1 MKVDSIDNNLIFGD
15 KKGGVKYLRIIK
27 EGKNLRFINTTK
39 ETSDVGV
46 FVAGGSEIDRKVHEA
61 NLKTII
67 SNHSNKQSCTMHNS
81 LGKWL
86 RNILG
91 FQP

>member
-1 MKVDSIDNNLIFGD
+1 MKVDSINNNIVFGN

-27 EGKNLRFINTTK
+27 EGKNLRFIEATK

-46 FVAGGSEIDRKVHEA
+46 FVAGGPEIDRKVHEA

-67 SNHSNKQSCTMHNS
+67 SKHSNTQSCTKYNR
-81 LGKWL
+81 LCNGL
-86 RNILG
+86 RNILN
-91 FQP
+91 F

>member
-1 MKVDSIDNNLIFGD
+1 MKVNPINNNIVFCNKND
-15 KKGGVKYLRIIK
+15 GVKYLQIIK
-27 EGKNLRFINTTK
+27 EGKSLRFINTTK

-67 SNHSNKQSCTMHNS
+67 SNHSNKQSCTRHNS